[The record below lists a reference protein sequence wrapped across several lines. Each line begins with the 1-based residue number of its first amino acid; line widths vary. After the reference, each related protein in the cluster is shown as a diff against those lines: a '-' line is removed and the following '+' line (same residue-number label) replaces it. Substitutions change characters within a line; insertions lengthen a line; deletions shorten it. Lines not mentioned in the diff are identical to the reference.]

1 MSDYLQSIHGPAD
14 LKRFSNSELVE
25 LAAEIRQFLLKTVAH
40 TGGHLAPNL
49 GVVEL
54 TLALH
59 AIFDSPRDKIVWDV
73 GHQSYVHKI
82 LTGRYDQFQTLRQF
96 GGLSGF
102 PKPEESEHDA
112 FATGHSSTSI
122 SAALGIAKARDL
134 AGENHKVVA
143 VIGDGSLTGGM
154 AFEGLNQLGHLQ
166 TDMIVVL
173 NDNEM
178 SIAKNVGA
186 LSRYLNRLRMN
197 PKLRRLKSDIQ
208 ELIRKIPRVGKVTVE
223 YLSKLE
229 DSLTYLVIPG
239 MFFEELGITYLGPV
253 NGHDIAELKVSLR
266 DAANRGG
273 PVLIHVLTVKGKG
286 YELAERNPQRFH
298 GTGPFELAN
307 GRKTEEPSA
316 LSYTEVF
323 SRCIVDL
330 AKSEPKIIAVT
341 AAMADGTGLL
351 NFSKHFPKR
360 FFDVG
365 IAEEHAVTFAAG
377 LAKQG
382 FHPVVAI
389 YSTFLQRAYD
399 QIIHDV
405 CLQNLPVVFMLDRA
419 GLVGADG
426 PTHHGVFDLSFLR
439 HIPNM
444 TVMAP
449 KDAAEFQDML
459 YTALHTNGPVAIRY
473 PRRAGLT
480 LEDALAYVP
489 LPLGTAEILLEGKD
503 IAIVAIGSMV
513 SPALEAAKLLKKSG
527 IDCTVVNARFVKP
540 LDQALLLSLL
550 PNHSKII
557 TVEENAVAGGFG
569 SAVAEF
575 LTGQGVTGVRL
586 KALGIPDQFIAHGS
600 TEILLA
606 QCGLDAEGICRAVRE
621 LNLPAIGIRASL

>member
-82 LTGRYDQFQTLRQF
+82 LTGRFDQFQTLRQF

-330 AKSEPKIIAVT
+330 AKSDPKIIAVT

-459 YTALHTNGPVAIRY
+459 YTALHTSGPVAIRY

-480 LEDALAYVP
+480 LEGALTYVP

-503 IAIVAIGSMV
+503 VAIVAIGSMV
-513 SPALEAAKLLKKSG
+513 SPALEAARLLKKSG

-540 LDQALLLSLL
+540 LDQALLLGLL

>member
-1 MSDYLQSIHGPAD
+1 MSDYLKSLHGPAD
-14 LKRFSNSELVE
+14 LKKLTNHQLGE
-25 LAAEIRQFLLKTVAH
+25 LAGEIRQFLLETVAH

-59 AIFDSPRDKIVWDV
+59 AVFDSPQDKIVWDV
-73 GHQSYVHKI
+73 GHQSYIHKI
-82 LTGRYDQFQTLRQF
+82 ITGRYERFGTLRQLD
-96 GGLSGF
+96 GLSGF
-102 PKPEESEHDA
+102 PKPEESVHDS

-122 SAALGIAKARDL
+122 SAALGMAKARDL
-134 AGENHKVVA
+134 AGDSYKVIA

-197 PKLRRLKSDIQ
+197 PKLRRLKTDLQ
-208 ELIRKIPRVGKVTVE
+208 EMIRKIPRVGKVTVE
-223 YLSKLE
+223 YLKKLE

-239 MFFEELGITYLGPV
+239 MFFEELGITYLGPIH
-253 NGHDIAELKVSLR
+253 GHNIVELKQSLR

-286 YELAERNPQRFH
+286 YELAEKNPQRFH
-298 GTGPFELAN
+298 GTGPFELSN
-307 GRKTEEPSA
+307 GRKTETSA
-316 LSYTEVF
+316 MLSYTEVF
-323 SRCIVDL
+323 SRTIVDL
-330 AKSEPKIIAVT
+330 AKADRRIVAIT

-351 NFSKHFPKR
+351 DFSKLFPDR

-405 CLQNLPVVFMLDRA
+405 CLQNLPLVLMLDRA

-444 TVMAP
+444 TIMVP
-449 KDAAEFQDML
+449 KDGAEFQDML
-459 YTALHTNGPVAIRY
+459 YTALQTDGPVAIRY

-480 LEDALAYVP
+480 LTDNFVYSP
-489 LPLGTAEILLEGKD
+489 IPLGKSELVAEGKD
-503 IAIVAIGSMV
+503 TAIIAVGSMV
-513 SPALEAAKLLKKSG
+513 APALEAARLLKKSG

-540 LDQALLLSLL
+540 LDQEQILKLLAT
-550 PNHSKII
+550 HSKFV
-557 TVEENAVAGGFG
+557 TVEENAIAGGFG
-569 SAVAEF
+569 SAVGEF
-575 LTGQGVTGVRL
+575 LARQGITGVRL
-586 KALGIPDQFIAHGS
+586 KNLGIPDQFIAHGPI
-600 TEILLA
+600 EVLLNL
-606 QCGLDAEGICRAVRE
+606 CGLDAEGIYRAVQE
-621 LNLPAIGIRASL
+621 LNLPVIGIRASV

>member
-1 MSDYLQSIHGPAD
+1 MSDYLKSLHGPAD
-14 LKRFSNSELVE
+14 LKKLTNHQLGE
-25 LAAEIRQFLLKTVAH
+25 LAGEIRRFLLETVAH

-59 AIFDSPRDKIVWDV
+59 AVFDSPQDKIVWDV
-73 GHQSYVHKI
+73 GHQSYIHKI
-82 LTGRYDQFQTLRQF
+82 ITGRYERFGTLRQF
-96 GGLSGF
+96 DGLSGF
-102 PKPEESEHDA
+102 PKPEESVHDS

-122 SAALGIAKARDL
+122 SAALGMAKARDL
-134 AGENHKVVA
+134 AGDSYKVIA

-197 PKLRRLKSDIQ
+197 PKLRRLKTDLQ
-208 ELIRKIPRVGKVTVE
+208 EMIRKIPRVGKVTVE
-223 YLSKLE
+223 YLKKLE

-239 MFFEELGITYLGPV
+239 MFFEELGITYLGPIH
-253 NGHDIAELKVSLR
+253 GHNIVELKQSLR

-286 YELAERNPQRFH
+286 YELAEKNPQRFH
-298 GTGPFELAN
+298 GTGPFELSN
-307 GRKTEEPSA
+307 GRKTETSA
-316 LSYTEVF
+316 MLSYTEVF
-323 SRCIVDL
+323 SRTIVDL
-330 AKSEPKIIAVT
+330 AKADRRIVAIT

-351 NFSKHFPKR
+351 DFSKLFPDR

-405 CLQNLPVVFMLDRA
+405 CLQNLPLVLMLDRA

-444 TVMAP
+444 TIMAP
-449 KDAAEFQDML
+449 KDGAEFQDML
-459 YTALHTNGPVAIRY
+459 YTALQTDGPVAIRY

-480 LEDALAYVP
+480 LTDNFVYSP
-489 LPLGTAEILLEGKD
+489 IPLGKSELMVEGKD
-503 IAIVAIGSMV
+503 TAIIAVGSMIT
-513 SPALEAAKLLKKSG
+513 PALEAARLLKKSG

-540 LDQALLLSLL
+540 LDQEQILKLLAT
-550 PNHSKII
+550 HSKFV

-569 SAVAEF
+569 SAVGEF
-575 LTGQGVTGVRL
+575 LARQGITGVRL
-586 KALGIPDQFIAHGS
+586 KNLGIPDQFIAHGPI
-600 TEILLA
+600 EVLLNL
-606 QCGLDAEGICRAVRE
+606 CGLDAEGIYRVVQE
-621 LNLPAIGIRASL
+621 LNLPVIGIRASV